1 MAVGVELVDVVFG
14 DLVAGWRVM
23 TEAWSMP
30 SERVGVV

>member
-1 MAVGVELVDVVFG
+1 MVVGGELVEVVFG
-14 DLVAGWRVM
+14 DLVVGWRVP